1 MEILAVIG
9 FYVFVFTVILVLRH
23 AARADVD
30 RWREH
35 SR

>member
-9 FYVFVFTVILVLRH
+9 FYVVVFTVILVLRH
-23 AARADVD
+23 AARSDVS
-30 RWREH
+30 RWRED